1 MSKHTPRPW
10 FVRTIDESIGSV
22 DSENGVMVAQ
32 AQQVSSKDQLSGSVE
47 RKANAQLIAAAP
59 DLLDALKTMLNFGNL
74 GAYERADAVM
84 AAKAAINKATGE

>member
-1 MSKHTPRPW
+1 MSKHTPGPW

-47 RKANAQLIAAAP
+47 RKANARLIAAAP
-59 DLLDALKTMLNFGNL
+59 ELLFALQSALPDLKGLAL
-74 GAYERADAVM
+74 ARAQD
-84 AAKAAINKATGE
+84 AINKATGE

>member
-1 MSKHTPRPW
+1 MSKNTPGPW

-47 RKANAQLIAAAP
+47 RKANARLIAAAP
-59 DLLDALKTMLNFGNL
+59 ELLEALTGLRNAEKAPRQEWISALE
-74 GAYERADAVM
+74 YADFV
-84 AAKAAINKATGE
+84 INKATGE